1 MVTFPSK
8 HYLLLH
14 SPYYLR
20 RAARLEIVTLIFCL
34 NMKPNTQAALHHIS
48 RNTTT
53 QLSISHAP
61 KNPILLVQQATTAL
75 GNKFNTSGLPM
86 QSLCLCIPVS
96 HQSKVIMLSLLLHG
110 GMLGE
115 IHQVS
120 TDGLGICLHV
130 DGLE

>member
-1 MVTFPSK
+1 MVTFPSN
-8 HYLLLH
+8 HYLPLH
-14 SPYYLR
+14 CPCYLR
-20 RAARLEIVTLIFCL
+20 WAARLEILTLIFCL
-34 NMKPNTQAALHHIS
+34 NMKPNTQVALHHIS

-53 QLSISHAP
+53 RLSISHAP

-75 GNKFNTSGLPM
+75 CNTFNTSGLPV
-86 QSLCLCIPVS
+86 QSLCLCSPVS
-96 HQSKVIMLSLLLHG
+96 YQSKVIMLSLLLHR

-115 IHQVS
+115 VYQVS